1 MTAERCD
8 LLCLD
13 ASRAEMVRSTL
24 PDVHHS
30 QTLVRTASALADVV
44 RLRTATALS
53 FGIELCVCDLA
64 WVVGAA
70 PNLVSHHLRILRRA
84 GLVTSRREGK
94 LVMCRLTEE
103 GKALLHALGL
113 AAASE
118 GGAEPSNTMTAL
130 VRG

>member
-13 ASRAEMVRSTL
+13 ASRAEMVRAAL
-24 PDVHHS
+24 PEVHRS
-30 QTLVRTASALADVV
+30 QNLVRTAGALADVV

-53 FGIELCVCDLA
+53 FGTELCVCDLA

-84 GLVTSRREGK
+84 GLVASRREGK

-103 GKALLHALGL
+103 GAALLHVLGL
-113 AAASE
+113 DAGNE
-118 GGAEPSNTMTAL
+118 GGAAPSDTMTAL